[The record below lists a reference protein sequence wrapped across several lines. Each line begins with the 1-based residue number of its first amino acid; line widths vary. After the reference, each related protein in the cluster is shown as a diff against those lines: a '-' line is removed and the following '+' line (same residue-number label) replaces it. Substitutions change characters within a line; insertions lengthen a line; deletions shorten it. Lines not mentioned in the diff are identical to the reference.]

1 MYDRIEI
8 LLQTLSD
15 ESESQEIFSSDN
27 DEKSD

>member
-27 DEKSD
+27 NEE